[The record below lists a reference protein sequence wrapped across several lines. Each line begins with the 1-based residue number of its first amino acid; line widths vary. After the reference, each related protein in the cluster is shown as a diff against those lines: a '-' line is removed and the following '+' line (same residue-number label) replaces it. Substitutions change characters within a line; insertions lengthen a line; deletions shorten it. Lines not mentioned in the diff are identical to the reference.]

1 MNLRRLKQK
10 ILNCLDELCFVE
22 NRLITVRSQRLKE
35 LEHLIKKS
43 YEDKILG
50 KLPASMTDEIF
61 KQQYESWVS
70 ERDKIAIEIK
80 ESNDLN
86 RLIYKNI
93 DLIIDFCN
101 RIPELYIKADLD
113 NKRKMLCLLIEEIL
127 YNHIDTELS
136 VKLKPIFE
144 ALRMIKEAERHDEK
158 VLTLEKPITAEVWE
172 YLEEQVE
179 QLVNSKVRTLKTL
192 IVPNEKGA
200 EAPNSKNGADSGI
213 RTHAYRNHNPRS

>member
-1 MNLRRLKQK
+1 M
-10 ILNCLDELCFVE
+10 CFVE

-61 KQQYESWVS
+61 KQQYEGWVS

-93 DLIIDFCN
+93 DLIID
-101 RIPELYIKADLD
+101 
-113 NKRKMLCLLIEEIL
+113 
-127 YNHIDTELS
+127 
-136 VKLKPIFE
+136 
-144 ALRMIKEAERHDEK
+144 
-158 VLTLEKPITAEVWE
+158 
-172 YLEEQVE
+172 
-179 QLVNSKVRTLKTL
+179 
-192 IVPNEKGA
+192 
-200 EAPNSKNGADSGI
+200 
-213 RTHAYRNHNPRS
+213 